1 MRTEILDYLQS
12 QNLGLFT
19 VTREQPWS
27 ENDVPLYLKNLKK
40 VYVSQ
45 DSVEIV
51 PLFATLDGLDIPSEV
66 TTVTVYLACD
76 AKQTPPNLDQ
86 VIAAVKTAK
95 NITTITGVNRRE
107 CSVVSSYNND
117 LLITELEFKF
127 TKLT

>member
-117 LLITELEFKF
+117 LLVTELEFKF